1 MIINDK
7 RVILTYGLKVEI
19 SETLSATNDS
29 FKGDEWAKHSV
40 FLHTE
45 LATLSLHCEDQT
57 ISAG

>member
-29 FKGDEWAKHSV
+29 FKGDE
-40 FLHTE
+40 
-45 LATLSLHCEDQT
+45 
-57 ISAG
+57 